1 MAADNPTSNPAVDPA
16 TMDEKARARARLGQT
31 INNKYRLDSM
41 LGVGGMATVFAATH
55 RNGSR
60 VALKILHAEFARD
73 VGIRDR
79 FLREGYVANRVEHP
93 GRCAVLDDDIS

>member
-1 MAADNPTSNPAVDPA
+1 MKVAADNPASNPSVEPA
-16 TMDEKARARARLGQT
+16 GQDEKSRARARLGKT
-31 INNKYRLDSM
+31 IKGKYRLDSM
-41 LGVGGMATVFAATH
+41 LGIGGMATVFACTH

-60 VALKILHAEFARD
+60 MALKILHSEFARD

-93 GRCAVLDDDIS
+93 G